1 MIEIDVTDPK
11 LDWNDYTSDELV
23 NAKLVSPRAEG
34 ANFTKADI
42 DAKAQ
47 AESDL
52 RDHMSPEDQER
63 RIQVQWNQA
72 KMTIDAARKAL
83 NSMGSIRKNLNVLQ
97 DFKPVTPNLKP
108 MPKIDMD
115 KLLKSMTNQL
125 SQQLQVKV
133 SPDGTLTTTAI
144 NDDEEVP
151 PTPELTEPEQELLRE
166 AQTIS
171 GSEAL
176 STIIT
181 HVEAVSAT
189 LKQQKK
195 AGAQQATFNQRGTII
210 SIIVATLSL
219 ILAITTACITLLGPA
234 PTIEFPAN
242 PLPVEVVEPANE

>member
-23 NAKLVSPRAEG
+23 NAKLVAPRAEG

-97 DFKPVTPNLKP
+97 NVKPFTPTVKP
-108 MPKIDMD
+108 MPNIDMD
-115 KLLKSMTNQL
+115 KLIRSITNQQ
-125 SQQLQVKV
+125 SQQLHVKV
-133 SPDGTLTTTAI
+133 SPEGALTTTPI
-144 NDDEEVP
+144 NDDEVTAT
-151 PTPELTEPEQELLRE
+151 TPELTEPEQALIRE

-171 GSEAL
+171 GSEVL
-176 STIIT
+176 SAIVT

-189 LKQQKK
+189 LTEQKEEGEKQ
-195 AGAQQATFNQRGTII
+195 ARFNRRGTII
-210 SIIVATLSL
+210 SIVVATLSL
-219 ILAITTACITLLGPA
+219 ILAITTACITLFGPA
-234 PTIEFPAN
+234 PTIESPAD
-242 PLPVEVVEPANE
+242 PIPVEVVEPTNE